1 VVELVFG
8 VGMVEEMVAVLAA
21 CGGGRKK
28 KMQKKRICRDEREDL
43 TVAAPIGCE
52 DLSSWGG

>member
-8 VGMVEEMVAVLAA
+8 VGMVEDMVVVLAA

-28 KMQKKRICRDEREDL
+28 KMQKKRICREEREDL
-43 TVAAPIGCE
+43 AVAAPIAVE
-52 DLSSWGG
+52 DLGSWGG